1 MLRGRYIELLKEIK
15 QDFPNMSGYQI
26 FIKYI
31 MSKGLQAVVLFR
43 ISSYLYQ
50 HNHRQ
55 IAKLVKNYSL
65 KRTGADIAE
74 SAKIGAGLS
83 IGHPVGI
90 VVGGVELGTNCF
102 LLAGVVLGSISREK
116 GGGKI
121 IGGNNIYFG
130 SGCKVIGNIKIG
142 SNVQIGANAV
152 VIKDIPDNSTCV
164 GVPGRNIVNESIIH

>member
-1 MLRGRYIELLKEIK
+1 MLRGRYIGLSKEIK
-15 QDFPNMSGYQI
+15 QDFPNMNGYKI
-26 FIKYI
+26 FIKYM

-90 VVGGVELGTNCF
+90 VVGGLSLAQIVFYCRALYLEVLVGKRAVE
-102 LLAGVVLGSISREK
+102 K
-116 GGGKI
+116 
-121 IGGNNIYFG
+121 
-130 SGCKVIGNIKIG
+130 
-142 SNVQIGANAV
+142 
-152 VIKDIPDNSTCV
+152 
-164 GVPGRNIVNESIIH
+164 